1 MKLHNTPMPVL
12 LGLSHRLVVK
22 KFKQLIESLDLELTF
37 DQFMVLMPIWKQ
49 DGISQQQIVEGC
61 GKDKTSV
68 TRIIT
73 TLENKNYVLRIKD
86 LNDAR
91 LNHIYLTKFG
101 KQTVEKVIPVMRQT
115 RNYIKK
121 DINENDYNIARSVI
135 IQLIE
140 KLDPNNG

>member
-22 KFKQLIESLDLELTF
+22 KFKELIESLDLELTF
-37 DQFMVLMPIWKQ
+37 DQFMVLMPIWKL

>member
-22 KFKQLIESLDLELTF
+22 KFKELIESLDLELTF
-37 DQFMVLMPIWKQ
+37 DQFMVLMPIWKL

-73 TLENKNYVLRIKD
+73 TLENKNYVLRIKG
-86 LNDAR
+86 LNDTR

>member
-73 TLENKNYVLRIKD
+73 TLENNNYVLRIKD

>member
-22 KFKQLIESLDLELTF
+22 KFKELIESLDLELTF
-37 DQFMVLMPIWKQ
+37 DQFMVLMPIWKL

-73 TLENKNYVLRIKD
+73 TLENKNFVLRIKD

>member
-73 TLENKNYVLRIKD
+73 TLENKNFVLRIKD

>member
-22 KFKQLIESLDLELTF
+22 KFKQLDLELTF

>member
-12 LGLSHRLVVK
+12 LGLSHRLVIK
-22 KFKQLIESLDLELTF
+22 KFKQLIEALGLELTF

-73 TLENKNYVLRIKD
+73 TLENKNFVLRIKD

>member
-73 TLENKNYVLRIKD
+73 TLENNNYVLRIKD

-121 DINENDYNIARSVI
+121 DINENDYNIGRSVI

>member
-22 KFKQLIESLDLELTF
+22 KFKELIESLDLELTF
-37 DQFMVLMPIWKQ
+37 DQFMVLMPVWKQ
-49 DGISQQQIVEGC
+49 DGISQQQIVEGG

>member
-12 LGLSHRLVVK
+12 LGLSHRLVIK
-22 KFKQLIESLDLELTF
+22 KFKQLIEALGLELTF

>member
-22 KFKQLIESLDLELTF
+22 KFKELIESLDLELTF
-37 DQFMVLMPIWKQ
+37 DQFMVLMPIWKL

-73 TLENKNYVLRIKD
+73 TLENKNFVLRIKD

-115 RNYIKK
+115 RIILKK
-121 DINENDYNIARSVI
+121 I
-135 IQLIE
+135 
-140 KLDPNNG
+140 

>member
-37 DQFMVLMPIWKQ
+37 DQFMVLMPIWKL

-73 TLENKNYVLRIKD
+73 TLENKNFVLRIKD

>member
-22 KFKQLIESLDLELTF
+22 KFKELIESLDLELTF

-73 TLENKNYVLRIKD
+73 TLENKNFVLRIKD

>member
-22 KFKQLIESLDLELTF
+22 KFKELIESLDLELTF
-37 DQFMVLMPIWKQ
+37 DQFMVLMPIWKL

-73 TLENKNYVLRIKD
+73 TLENKNFVLRIKD

-140 KLDPNNG
+140 KVDPNNG

>member
-1 MKLHNTPMPVL
+1 
-12 LGLSHRLVVK
+12 
-22 KFKQLIESLDLELTF
+22 
-37 DQFMVLMPIWKQ
+37 MVLMPIWKL

-73 TLENKNYVLRIKD
+73 TLENKNFVLRIKD